1 MDITNKLLIGF
12 VFIIFLYSSYHKQD
26 AYQSFLRGVKKGLIV
41 FMEVYPV
48 MVAMLFAVTLLKESY
63 LLMDISNIVK
73 RFVPS
78 VPSSI
83 WPIVFFRPISG
94 SASLTLVMDIFH
106 TFGPDSI
113 EGVLASVIQSS
124 TDTTLYVLTLY
135 FGSIQVKNMKN
146 ALSIG
151 LFVDVIGMCLAI
163 LLVLFFHTC

>member
-1 MDITNKLLIGF
+1 
-12 VFIIFLYSSYHKQD
+12 
-26 AYQSFLRGVKKGLIV
+26 
-41 FMEVYPV
+41 MEVYPV

-135 FGSIQVKNMKN
+135 FGSVGIKKIRYSLFAGLMADLCAIGV
-146 ALSIG
+146 SILIVNW
-151 LFVDVIGMCLAI
+151 LF
-163 LLVLFFHTC
+163 

>member
-26 AYQSFLRGVKKGLIV
+26 AYQSFLRGVKKGLVV

-48 MVAMLFAVTLLKESY
+48 MVAMLFAVALLKESY

-73 RFVPS
+73 QFVPS

-106 TFGPDSI
+106 MFGPDSI

-163 LLVLFFHTC
+163 LLVLFFYTC